1 MGCGE
6 GEEELEGVRRCQKM
20 KAGLKEGRI
29 SFLPSLFANK
39 PRYVSPSASVHRLPF
54 LTLHVSVRDEDGDGE
69 GEEEGA
75 HDFAPPRT
83 DPASRR
89 RRRIRVRHR
98 GFRSIEGQP
107 QLLLTR
113 FICSARR
120 RGQGAPFTTFC
131 ILEFPKWRH
140 WKHAPSLFLAAES
153 LLFTFT
159 IFLAVKSSDSL
170 CGF

>member
-1 MGCGE
+1 MMGCGE
-6 GEEELEGVRRCQKM
+6 KEGVRRCQKM
-20 KAGLKEGRI
+20 KAGLKEGWI

-39 PRYVSPSASVHRLPF
+39 PRYVAATQCGFPF
-54 LTLHVSVRDEDGDGE
+54 LTLHVSVRDEDEDGE
-69 GEEEGA
+69 EEEEGA
-75 HDFAPPRT
+75 HDFAPPKR
-83 DPASRR
+83 DPASR

-113 FICSARR
+113 LICSARR

-159 IFLAVKSSDSL
+159 IFLTVKSSDRL